1 MDGVR
6 DDKADEAR
14 AMLQAMFG
22 PDDWIELLLLPSR
35 ARRWFRLGDEIDA
48 ADALEWAIEQSAD
61 SENPQHVYVAVGSRP
76 RDAMPAGRIGTP
88 DRPSSEGF
96 YVCLFRAKHPVVAPP
111 LPVGPRPGGRAA
123 LESIARQERLNIF
136 AAIFQTKERERAKA
150 TLSRLLATAQGAI
163 NGLDEAAAMADEIA
177 QLAGDLAKALRGL
190 DRDGGPPPYA
200 PSATGSESR
209 RAR

>member
-6 DDKADEAR
+6 DEKADEAR

-22 PDDWIELLLLPSR
+22 PDDWIEFLLLPSR
-35 ARRWFRLGDEIDA
+35 ARRLFRLGHEIYA
-48 ADALEWAIEQSAD
+48 ADTLAWAVEQSAD
-61 SENPQHVYVAVGSRP
+61 RENPQHVYVAVGSRP

-88 DRPSSEGF
+88 DRQSREGF
-96 YVCLFRAKHPVVAPP
+96 YVCLFRAEHPVVAPP

-123 LESIARQERLNIF
+123 LESIARQERFNIF
-136 AAIFQTKERERAKA
+136 SAVFQTKERERAKA

-163 NGLDEAAAMADEIA
+163 DGLDEAAAMAEQIA
-177 QLAGDLAKALRGL
+177 ELAGDLAKALRGL
-190 DRDGGPPPYA
+190 EGDGEPPAYA